1 MRTTPL
7 LALAALLACSP
18 DPGPDPR
25 PDGTDGTTATD
36 GSAGDGTDGTTASD
50 GTAGDGTDGSGT
62 DGTDGSASD
71 GTAGDG
77 TDGTA
82 PEVSEDAVAD
92 FSLEDLNPSS
102 PTYGQPVSPRDT
114 LEAVS
119 GWYFVHAS

>member
-7 LALAALLACSP
+7 LALAVLLACSSE
-18 DPGPDPR
+18 PGPDPQ

-36 GSAGDGTDGTTASD
+36 GTDGSGTDGSDGSTSDGTDGSGTDGSD
-50 GTAGDGTDGSGT
+50 GSASDGTDGSGT
-62 DGTDGSASD
+62 DGT
-71 GTAGDG
+71 
-77 TDGTA
+77 A
-82 PEVSEDAVAD
+82 PGVSEDAVAD

-102 PTYGQPVSPRDT
+102 ATYGQPVSPRDT